1 MSRVLFNKTL
11 LAATDFVE
19 TDSAAVTVNVG
30 GIDQLSIQP
39 VYTSNAPVAAVM
51 ASASNVTAAVQAS
64 GIITVIDYTMLA
76 GKTITINGTVYT
88 EGVEWTAAVSNDDT
102 ATSIAA
108 LTPTGITGTAAMAVA
123 TFKNTIYG
131 TVGNAV
137 TLATN
142 AAIGGL
148 TISGALFTGGVDAL
162 FTKVDHGFT
171 TGVKTQLTTS
181 NTRPTGTSL
190 LTDYWVIV
198 LDDDTFAIATSL
210 DNALAG
216 TRVQF
221 TSAGVGNQ
229 TITPVALSS
238 VVKLQA
244 SNDGTNWADISG
256 ATVTITTAGTV
267 IWSIANP
274 PYMWIKA
281 VVTMTAGVLNLS
293 ILGNA
298 VVVPQTK

>member
-1 MSRVLFNKTL
+1 
-11 LAATDFVE
+11 
-19 TDSAAVTVNVG
+19 
-30 GIDQLSIQP
+30 
-39 VYTSNAPVAAVM
+39 
-51 ASASNVTAAVQAS
+51 
-64 GIITVIDYTMLA
+64 
-76 GKTITINGTVYT
+76 
-88 EGVEWTAAVSNDDT
+88 
-102 ATSIAA
+102 
-108 LTPTGITGTAAMAVA
+108 
-123 TFKNTIYG
+123 
-131 TVGNAV
+131 
-137 TLATN
+137 
-142 AAIGGL
+142 
-148 TISGALFTGGVDAL
+148 
-162 FTKVDHGFT
+162 
-171 TGVKTQLTTS
+171 
-181 NTRPTGTSL
+181 
-190 LTDYWVIV
+190 
-198 LDDDTFAIATSL
+198 
-210 DNALAG
+210 
-216 TRVQF
+216 VQF